1 MAQIR
6 SLGGNIMIKSYENTG
21 RHVDSDYAEVTIRCR
36 HVESAAD
43 LEDII
48 DRTIERCHVG
58 DFYIAAHTTP
68 CYAQRRGYSG
78 KGANQ
83 HLAIHIRSRMSESDY
98 TGSSVS
104 NDNFYRIWSEEFVE
118 LAKSTMTY
126 VDCEYATVYLY
137 GEGRNRIIP
146 LAES

>member
-1 MAQIR
+1 
-6 SLGGNIMIKSYENTG
+6 MIKSYERTG
-21 RHVDSDYAEVTIRCR
+21 RHTYSDYAEVTIRCR
-36 HVESAAD
+36 NAESIAD
-43 LEDII
+43 MDEI
-48 DRTIERCHVG
+48 IERVIGRCHSG
-58 DFYIAAHTTP
+58 DFYLAADITP
-68 CYAQRRGYSG
+68 CYTQRRGYFG
-78 KGANQ
+78 KEPNQ
-83 HLAIHIRSRMSESDY
+83 HLAIHIVSRMNESDY

-137 GEGRNRIIP
+137 GEGRNRIVP

>member
-1 MAQIR
+1 
-6 SLGGNIMIKSYENTG
+6 MIKTHEQTDRY
-21 RHVDSDYAEVTIRCR
+21 RPDYAEVTIRCR
-36 HVESAAD
+36 NAESATEMD
-43 LEDII
+43 DII
-48 DRTIERCHVG
+48 KRAIQRSHAG
-58 DFYIAAHTTP
+58 DFYLATDIIP